1 VVVHT
6 AYYDML
12 GVSVDATDDE
22 IKRAYKRRAM
32 STHPDKNPSP
42 SAHSEFQELQAAYAV
57 LSDGHKRAA
66 YDRYGPDSGPASSSA
81 GAGEGM
87 TQEDLF
93 SQMFS
98 GFGFDMSGAE
108 GLFGPGAGAGGG
120 GSGRGD
126 EEIDY
131 DVALEDLYC
140 GKEVTMTVERTRACG
155 HCKGSGGKSGA
166 TPKPCVACEGRGKVS
181 MGPMMARTIIACEE
195 CHGLGQKFRDK
206 DRCKRCHGRRVT
218 KEKKR
223 LVAHVERGARDG
235 QRIVLHGEGDQA
247 PGQQQPGD
255 VILRLHLRP
264 HAAFEQHGLHL
275 LTTVHITLS
284 EALLGFER
292 VALTHLDG
300 RGIRLASPP
309 GKAIASQSVFRVPGE
324 GMPAYRRPETRGD
337 LFVLFEIEMPS
348 PEWLRGADRGA
359 LEKLLPPRK
368 REILP
373 AGGVVDEPGM
383 EESGMDEFVEEDEGE
398 WEDDDDDD
406 DGQGEGFGAHGAG
419 GRGPECTHQ

>member
-1 VVVHT
+1 MSSHT
-6 AYYDML
+6 EYYEML

-42 SAHSEFQELQAAYAV
+42 SAHSEFQELQSAYAV
-57 LSDGHKRAA
+57 LSDPQRRAA
-66 YDRYGPDSGPASSSA
+66 YDRYGPDSGPGSAS
-81 GAGEGM
+81 GGGGGM
-87 TQEDLF
+87 SQEDLF
-93 SQMFS
+93 SQMFG
-98 GFGFDMSGAE
+98 GFGFDMSGAGE
-108 GLFGPGAGAGGG
+108 GFGFAPSA
-120 GSGRGD
+120 GRGD

-131 DVALEDLYC
+131 DVSLEDVYC
-140 GKEVTMTVERTRACG
+140 GKEVTMTVERTRSCA
-155 HCKGSGGKSGA
+155 HCKGTGGKSGA
-166 TPKPCVACEGRGKVS
+166 APKACGKCEGRGKRTVLRQV
-181 MGPMMARTIIACEE
+181 GPMMARTVVECEE
-195 CHGLGQKFRDK
+195 CHGLGQKFREK
-206 DRCKRCHGRRVT
+206 DRCKRCHGKRVT

-235 QRIVLHGEGDQA
+235 QRIILHGEGDQA
-247 PGQQQPGD
+247 PGQQPGD

-264 HAAFEQHGLHL
+264 HTSFEQHGLHL

-348 PEWLRGADRGA
+348 EEFLRSVDRKA
-359 LEKLLPPRK
+359 LERLLPPRK
-368 REILP
+368 KELQP
-373 AGGVVDEPGM
+373 ESGVVDDVGM
-383 EESGMDEFVEEDEGE
+383 EESGMEEFVEEEGE
-398 WEDDDDDD
+398 WEDEEEEEEFA
-406 DGQGEGFGAHGAG
+406 QG
-419 GRGPECTHQ
+419 GRPECTHQ